1 MYLQGC
7 VVAALLAVTGV
18 SAATNWP
25 VFFEHLGNVHSIHN
39 KWDLTLTLDT
49 RLQEF
54 EIRLRN
60 VSISLDVLRPTFQ
73 EAGVAEAAE
82 EVAEAGEED
91 ISVRAA
97 NVKAVFSTVQTHWDA
112 IAAIFKRRVA
122 DLLRRLGDYKALG
135 DRRSFEMYAR
145 SRRVT
150 QLRGHADGDEA
161 SSRQK
166 RAACSGTSGLFG
178 ILFGV
183 AYQPNIDCIN
193 QELERFRGDV
203 NGNIDN
209 IVNIQNKMDNKHNQ
223 ELRETKSMV
232 KKVEKMTGKIEH
244 KMDIMELRSGVGLT
258 GNLVERTLLLLQQV
272 EAELRDCEHQLA
284 EMERVMTSLA
294 GGRLTQS
301 LISGPRLK
309 RMLANIEVALPANFS
324 LLYPSSA
331 SLWPYYSVLST
342 SIYFSSDLDQMIV
355 AVSIPLVDRGN
366 ELNLYRVHNLPLKVR
381 NGYSVTADIDTEYL
395 LIGRNG
401 EYNLAIEKEDFQV
414 ASQCYKC

>member
-7 VVAALLAVTGV
+7 VVAALLTVTGV

-112 IAAIFKRRVA
+112 IATIFKRRVA
-122 DLLRRLGDYKALG
+122 DLLGRLGDYKALG

-150 QLRGHADGDEA
+150 QLRGHADSDEA

-166 RAACSGTSGLFG
+166 RAACSGTSCSTPPVPGG
-178 ILFGV
+178 T
-183 AYQPNIDCIN
+183 
-193 QELERFRGDV
+193 
-203 NGNIDN
+203 
-209 IVNIQNKMDNKHNQ
+209 
-223 ELRETKSMV
+223 TKS
-232 KKVEKMTGKIEH
+232 KDKLII
-244 KMDIMELRSGVGLT
+244 D
-258 GNLVERTLLLLQQV
+258 GNLWKLITLLLLPCMF
-272 EAELRDCEHQLA
+272 APRCE
-284 EMERVMTSLA
+284 
-294 GGRLTQS
+294 
-301 LISGPRLK
+301 
-309 RMLANIEVALPANFS
+309 
-324 LLYPSSA
+324 
-331 SLWPYYSVLST
+331 
-342 SIYFSSDLDQMIV
+342 
-355 AVSIPLVDRGN
+355 
-366 ELNLYRVHNLPLKVR
+366 
-381 NGYSVTADIDTEYL
+381 
-395 LIGRNG
+395 
-401 EYNLAIEKEDFQV
+401 
-414 ASQCYKC
+414 